1 MKTPL
6 PEPEYPN
13 VWVGLVPQKRAGYT
27 ESQLKAAMVAAWNDA
42 IEACVNAYSPDD
54 TADDYTD
61 KMMAM
66 KETP

>member
-1 MKTPL
+1 MKTPM
-6 PEPEYPN
+6 PTPGAYN
-13 VWVGLVPQKRAGYT
+13 CFDYT
-27 ESQLKAAMVAAWNDA
+27 EAQLRAAMVAAWNDA